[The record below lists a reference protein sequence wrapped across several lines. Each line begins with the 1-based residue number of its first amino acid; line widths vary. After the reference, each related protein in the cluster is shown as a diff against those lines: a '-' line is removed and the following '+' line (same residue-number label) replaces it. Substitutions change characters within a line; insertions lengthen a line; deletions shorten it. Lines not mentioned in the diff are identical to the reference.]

1 MSGERR
7 TYRRESE
14 ESRREALVQAVLDIV
29 AEKGVVA
36 ATVRAIADRAGVT
49 PGLIRHYF
57 AGKDDLSRAAYRQFM
72 EGMTADSVRA
82 MAEGPNDP
90 RERLARFVT
99 SSLRPPVME
108 PLRLALWTGF
118 LQLVRNDVEMRA
130 IHRQTYHGY
139 RDVLQGLIR
148 ALDRPG
154 ADDALC
160 MADAIACNG
169 VIDGLW
175 MEGAALPEDFAGDQM
190 EQIGLRAVGCIL
202 GVDLPLPE
210 QERS

>member
-90 RERLARFVT
+90 RDRLARFVAN
-99 SSLRPPVME
+99 SLRPPVVD

-118 LQLVRNDVEMRA
+118 LQLVRGDTEMRA

-154 ADDALC
+154 ADEARCL
-160 MADAIACNG
+160 ADAIACNG

-175 MEGAALPEDFAGDQM
+175 MEGGALPDEFGGHQLED
-190 EQIGLRAVGCIL
+190 IGLRAVGAIL
-202 GVDLPLPE
+202 GIELPDVGKDQP
-210 QERS
+210 